1 MVSRCVATVCDSVNE
16 LAQLRQEKEEQ
27 MRDIEGTLVGV
38 LVEQQRQLMAVL
50 QKSATNSR
58 T

>member
-1 MVSRCVATVCDSVNE
+1 MVSRCVAMVCDSVNE

>member
-1 MVSRCVATVCDSVNE
+1 MVCDSVNE